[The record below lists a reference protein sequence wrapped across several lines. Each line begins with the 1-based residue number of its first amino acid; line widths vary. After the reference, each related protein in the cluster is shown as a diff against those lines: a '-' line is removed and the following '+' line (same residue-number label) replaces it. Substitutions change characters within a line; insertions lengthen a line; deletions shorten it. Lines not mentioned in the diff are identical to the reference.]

1 MGLLGV
7 KNNTMKIAHV
17 ITRMIIG
24 GAQENTLATVSGLK
38 ERGHQ
43 LILISGPA
51 TGPEGN
57 MQKDIENAGIY
68 HIFIPELIRNIS
80 IWHDVITFFKLG
92 MIFRQHKFDI
102 IHTHSAKA
110 GFLGRIAAKFF
121 SKKSKVVHTLHGSSF
136 HPYQHAIVRYFYILC
151 EKIASKFTDYFISV
165 SSVIVE
171 NHIKHGIV
179 KPDACSV
186 IRSGF
191 KIEEYKMASKF
202 REKKRKQ
209 LGLKHD
215 DVLIGMIGRL
225 FPLKGQEYLLR
236 VFAKISGKY
245 PFVHLILVGDG
256 ILRKDFENFV
266 RQRNLTQK
274 VHFTGLVEPKDIPFF
289 ASAIDIGV
297 HTSLRE
303 GLPRA
308 VVQILAAGSPV
319 VAFDIDGAREVIQSG
334 INGFLVPAC
343 NESVLEEKLCFLI
356 EHVEERKKMGI
367 AGQNMVFEEFSAEK
381 MVAETE
387 KVYFNITG
395 KICLHHR
402 KEINEE

>member
-1 MGLLGV
+1 
-7 KNNTMKIAHV
+7 MKIAHV

-38 ERGHQ
+38 KRGHHV
-43 LILISGPA
+43 ILISGPA

-57 MQKDIENAGIY
+57 MHKDIENAGIY

-92 MIFRQHKFDI
+92 KIFRRHKFDI
-102 IHTHSAKA
+102 VHTHSAKA
-110 GFLGRIAAKFF
+110 GFLGRIAAKLF

-136 HPYQHAIVRYFYILC
+136 HPYQHALVRYFYILC

-165 SSVIVE
+165 SSVIME
-171 NHIKHGIV
+171 NHIKRGIV
-179 KPDACSV
+179 KRDICSV

-191 KIEEYKMASKF
+191 QIEEYKRASQF
-202 REKKRKQ
+202 REKIRKQ
-209 LGLKHD
+209 LGLNNN
-215 DVLIGMIGRL
+215 DVLVGMIGRL

-236 VFAKISGKY
+236 VFAKISDEY
-245 PFVHLILVGDG
+245 PFVHLILIGDG

-266 RQRNLTQK
+266 RQRNLTER

-319 VAFDIDGAREVIQSG
+319 VAFDIDGAKEVIKNG
-334 INGFLVPAC
+334 LNGFLVPAC
-343 NESVLEEKLCFLI
+343 DETVLEKKLRFLI
-356 EHVEERKKMGI
+356 EQPEKRKKMGI
-367 AGQNMVFEEFSAEK
+367 AGQNMMFE
-381 MVAETE
+381 
-387 KVYFNITG
+387 
-395 KICLHHR
+395 
-402 KEINEE
+402 